1 MNRWHLICSQ
11 ANLIAAIFVLS
22 EEKGSFKILTELL
35 IFHNYYYY
43 FQYYIMLIL
52 LLLCLLLFIF
62 IIMNTIFI
70 FIIITVVGTIFMRN
84 RPERTI
90 MSYRCRIDRSK
101 NMCMFYQTWHIRA
114 LPCSEHMI
122 KILFN
127 RISESL
133 YHISMGKVSE
143 QLSF

>member
-1 MNRWHLICSQ
+1 
-11 ANLIAAIFVLS
+11 
-22 EEKGSFKILTELL
+22 
-35 IFHNYYYY
+35 
-43 FQYYIMLIL
+43 MLIL
-52 LLLCLLLFIF
+52 LILCLLLFIF
-62 IIMNTIFI
+62 IMNTIFI

-127 RISESL
+127 LISESL
-133 YHISMGKVSE
+133 YHISQWEKSVSNWAFE
-143 QLSF
+143 WNTFCFSRYIFSKRSNSPHICLVVAKATSVFKFRLAKASRSFVFSF